1 MPRRARHLIPTQLPR
16 RGEVVAAFAVLVLL
30 AHLLFAQLTFVL
42 AVVFAAVSKTTRWR
56 LWWLAVPVAAGL
68 GWTLAIGPRAAA
80 AGLAAGPAQILAYL
94 GGGHPL
100 NRLPHPGGAFAGV
113 GGWLPR
119 QFPLALIAAAAEAAF
134 VGWLDWVHTDEWAVR
149 PPRP

>member
-1 MPRRARHLIPTQLPR
+1 MSAEVVPGAGAMPRRARHLIPTQLPR

-56 LWWLAVPVAAGL
+56 LWWLAVPAAAGL

-80 AGLAAGPAQILAYL
+80 AG
-94 GGGHPL
+94 
-100 NRLPHPGGAFAGV
+100 
-113 GGWLPR
+113 
-119 QFPLALIAAAAEAAF
+119 
-134 VGWLDWVHTDEWAVR
+134 
-149 PPRP
+149 

>member
-1 MPRRARHLIPTQLPR
+1 M
-16 RGEVVAAFAVLVLL
+16 AAFAVLVLL

-56 LWWLAVPVAAGL
+56 LWWLAVPAAAGL

-94 GGGHPL
+94 GSWHPL
-100 NRLPHPGGAFAGV
+100 NR
-113 GGWLPR
+113 
-119 QFPLALIAAAAEAAF
+119 
-134 VGWLDWVHTDEWAVR
+134 
-149 PPRP
+149 